1 MIRII
6 LKEFEGTWKGWLIVM
21 ILIQKESEQFEQM
34 ILDDFSSLSKLSAK
48 TIPVTRVSNRYAEVQ
63 V

>member
-1 MIRII
+1 
-6 LKEFEGTWKGWLIVM
+6 M
-21 ILIQKESEQFEQM
+21 ILIQKKKSAQFEQM
-34 ILDDFSSLSKLSAK
+34 ILDDFSSISKLSAK